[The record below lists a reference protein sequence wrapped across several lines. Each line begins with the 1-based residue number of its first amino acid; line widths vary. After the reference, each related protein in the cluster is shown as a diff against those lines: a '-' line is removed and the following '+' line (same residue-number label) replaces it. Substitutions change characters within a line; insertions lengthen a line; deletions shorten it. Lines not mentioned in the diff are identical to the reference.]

1 MLTCYNDDPTFAPA
15 GKSSRPFILH
25 AVDGYQ
31 HALDQQQVLIKTGID
46 DNEQNGHVA
55 HTIASLHPKRI
66 KLVVAKVS

>member
-1 MLTCYNDDPTFAPA
+1 MPNTNSNSNKNTH
-15 GKSSRPFILH
+15 KENNILQ

-31 HALDQQQVLIKTGID
+31 HALDHQQVLIKTGID

-55 HTIASLHPKRI
+55 NTIASLHPKRI